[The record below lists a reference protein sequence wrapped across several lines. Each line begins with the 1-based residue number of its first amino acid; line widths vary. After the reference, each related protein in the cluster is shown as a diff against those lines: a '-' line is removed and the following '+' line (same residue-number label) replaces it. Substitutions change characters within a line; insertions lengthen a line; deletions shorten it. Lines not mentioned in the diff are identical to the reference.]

1 MDSNAGKIVIREGR
15 IDDLDR
21 VTAKIHEFAP
31 KMLRAVGA
39 NEEQVDEW
47 LMLYVGRN
55 RWRRRLT
62 SSTAAVLI
70 AERDDLIVGIGYL
83 EAFEDI
89 DDVLAVRLGGLYV
102 RYGGQGIGTAIMKAR
117 LRRARQLSADYVQLE
132 CAEANTVMR
141 KLAERYHFQ
150 INGRYKHQILGKP
163 FLEYR
168 RALTDA
174 GEDYLLDIGDDDAE
188 AKPIDP
194 AETRG

>member
-1 MDSNAGKIVIREGR
+1 MDTAGQISIREGALE
-15 IDDLDR
+15 DLDR

-31 KMLRAVGA
+31 RMLRSVGA

-47 LMLYVGRN
+47 LMIYASRN

-62 SSTAAVLI
+62 SDTAAVMI

-102 RYGGQGIGTAIMKAR
+102 RYGGQGIGTAIMKDR
-117 LRRARQLSADYVQLE
+117 LRRARKLGADYVQLE
-132 CAEANTVMR
+132 TAEVNTVMR
-141 KLAERYHFQ
+141 NLAERYKFQ

-174 GEDYLLDIGDDDAE
+174 GEDYLLDIGESDHTTTEEVTA
-188 AKPIDP
+188 
-194 AETRG
+194 